1 MYKIESLKME
11 HLMHAK
17 IFGGRR
23 LWKTGLQLPLK
34 YIKRKKHEIEEQI
47 SQRTI
52 YKDSLEYVIDSREK
66 NLKVL
71 EDCLK

>member
-1 MYKIESLKME
+1 MYKIESLEME

-34 YIKRKKHEIEEQI
+34 YIKRKKNGIWIED
-47 SQRTI
+47 
-52 YKDSLEYVIDSREK
+52 KYVVQK
-66 NLKVL
+66 MY
-71 EDCLK
+71 